1 METPQTTKPECIV
14 FTNKASVSA
23 QPVCSLQ
30 LPAEHRTSSRP
41 EELVEL
47 ERFPLTLEG
56 KDAPEAM
63 EAIARLQS
71 TTLTLLIDTLL
82 QHAYRV
88 GLASRGREDGFAT
101 ITPCVFFSK
110 EGVTVNTHILTIAED
125 MRSLLR
131 MIDEWI
137 PLRTTVEDLMR
148 QAYEHAYDTPA
159 HE

>member
-1 METPQTTKPECIV
+1 MKTPQTPQLECIA
-14 FTNKASVSA
+14 FTNKASTSTH
-23 QPVCSLQ
+23 PFCSLQ
-30 LPAEHRTSSRP
+30 HHALKHTVAPSENV
-41 EELVEL
+41 VEN
-47 ERFPLTLEG
+47 ERFSLALEV
-56 KDAPEAM
+56 KDAPEVL

-71 TTLTLLIDTLL
+71 TTLTLLVETLV

-110 EGVTVNTHILTIAED
+110 EGVTVNNHILNITED

-131 MIDEWI
+131 MIEEWI

-148 QAYEHAYDTPA
+148 QAYEHAYDIPTNG
-159 HE
+159 